1 MTGSGET
8 RSALSRLKAH
18 FQGDGFIRGTWLALR
33 FLYCRLYQVR
43 FSKCGSFFVRG
54 PFLIRGAKYIS
65 IGSLRA
71 GDRISIHAVDRYGA
85 QSFTPTI
92 TIGDGVHFSN
102 DVHIGCT
109 HSVILGDGVLVG
121 SHVYITD
128 HDHGIYSGDEPH
140 SLPSEPPSQRPLTMN
155 GTVVIE
161 DNVHIG
167 EFATVLK
174 NVRIGAG
181 SIIGAQSVVTRDIPP
196 DTIAAGSPARP
207 LKRFCHTTQRWL
219 KLDDA
224 P

>member
-1 MTGSGET
+1 MMETGREQN
-8 RSALSRLKAH
+8 ALERLKIH
-18 FQGDGFIRGTWLALR
+18 FQGDGFFRGTWLALR

-43 FSKCGSFFVRG
+43 FRKCGSFFVRG
-54 PFLIRGAKYIS
+54 RFLIRGAKYIS

-71 GDRISIHAVDRYGA
+71 GDRIFIHAVDRYRT

-92 TIGDGVHFSN
+92 TIGNGVYFSN

-121 SHVYITD
+121 SHVHITD
-128 HDHGIYSGDEPH
+128 HDHGIYSGDEPQ
-140 SLPSEPPSQRPLTMN
+140 SSPSEPPSQRPLTMN

-167 EFATVLK
+167 EFVTVLK

-196 DTIAAGSPARP
+196 NTIAAGSPARP
-207 LKRFCHTTQRWL
+207 LKKFCHTTRRWV

-224 P
+224 R